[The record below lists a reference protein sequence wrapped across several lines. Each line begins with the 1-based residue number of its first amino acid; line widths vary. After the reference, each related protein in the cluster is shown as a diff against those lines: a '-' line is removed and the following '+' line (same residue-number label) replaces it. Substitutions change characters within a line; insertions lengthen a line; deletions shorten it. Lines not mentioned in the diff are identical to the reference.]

1 VKKKLYYCLER
12 EKRRAFRFVSFR
24 FVMRASDVND
34 DPTESRSVWFAFDT
48 TYATT
53 YDASALAA
61 SLGAGAG
68 SVPTRST
75 FPTSHGGA
83 LAGFGSPYL
92 NFCG

>member
-1 VKKKLYYCLER
+1 M